1 MAKTFVTD
9 IQPGQEVSA
18 VFAVAEKQVRIAR
31 NGSPFL
37 TIKLTDKTGSVT
49 GRIWEGAE
57 DASRSIPLRMPL
69 SVRGRSELFRDEL
82 QINVLEYSPVS
93 SADID
98 PGDFLPTCP
107 TDAGSLL
114 RKLKQFLSGVQNPAL
129 HQLIERIL
137 ADRELMAKFKT
148 APAAKSVHHAYLG
161 GLLEHTASVAAL
173 ASQVCSLYP
182 EIDRDILLV
191 GAFLHDIG
199 KVDEFTCDLCIDYS
213 DSGRLL
219 GHMVLGTQILEQKI
233 RSLKQFPDR
242 EAMLLKHLILS
253 HHGQAEFG
261 AVKPPMTR
269 EALVLHYVDDLDA
282 KLDTL
287 SRILAESREDD
298 SSWTNYQPLF
308 SRFFLKNQSVCR
320 PDAVA
325 PDGSETED
333 RAVQLSIWPPSARKN
348 AAP

>member
-1 MAKTFVTD
+1 MTD

-18 VFAVAEKQVRIAR
+18 VFAVAEKQMRVAR

-37 TIKLTDKTGSVT
+37 TMKLTDKTGSVT

-57 DASRSIPLRMPL
+57 EASRSILLRAPL
-69 SVRGRSELFRDEL
+69 SVHGRSERFRDEL
-82 QINVLEYSPVS
+82 QIHVQEYSLVS
-93 SADID
+93 PADID
-98 PGDFLPTCP
+98 PRDFLPVCP
-107 TDAGSLL
+107 ADLGALF

-137 ADRELMAKFKT
+137 TDRELMARFKI

-161 GLLEHTASVAAL
+161 GLLEHTTAVAAL

-182 EIDRDILLV
+182 DLDRDLLLT

-199 KVDEFTCDLCIDYS
+199 KVDEFNWDLCIDYS

-219 GHMVLGTQILEQKI
+219 GHMVLGTQILDQKI
-233 RSLKQFPDR
+233 QSLKQFPHH
-242 EAMLLKHLILS
+242 EATLLKHLILS
-253 HHGQAEFG
+253 HHGQTEFG

-282 KLDTL
+282 KLDTV
-287 SRILAESREDD
+287 SRILSESREAD
-298 SSWTNYQPLF
+298 SSWTTYQPLF
-308 SRFFLKNQSVCR
+308 SRFFLKSQSTCR
-320 PDAVA
+320 SDPDA
-325 PDGSETED
+325 PYKIESEEK
-333 RAVQLSIWPPSARKN
+333 AVQLSIWPPAARKGV
-348 AAP
+348 AP